1 MHKKLKRRLFLTLMM
16 LSFTAITLVSTT
28 LAWFSSNRETQLD
41 DFNVDLEGYDGIQ
54 ISIDGENFYSKLRAS
69 DVKKAISAKIAGI
82 DVLADSKLEAPT
94 LTDSFVNAK
103 YDSISLKP
111 IALNSLDWY
120 KLENANTSFKVLDQ
134 ESITDGYFGL
144 KDAEQSDYVSFNV
157 WFRIANTGLANK
169 NYELCFTTAED
180 TAANS
185 YIKATAIKS
194 TSYKTTVNTAFEC
207 NGVKYSSG
215 HEFEINPVSSMRL
228 GAVINDGESYS
239 LVEPMLGTASVP
251 VKDSLEDRYNPA
263 NNFMYQYFNAYAPA
277 DLKPIED
284 ANVIKYNTED
294 MNDDFN
300 SPLARFTANEDQT
313 KYLDIKVSFAIWQE
327 AYDSDYIPGSQA
339 ALDDITIA
347 LGFKMR
353 EVLANEEI

>member
-1 MHKKLKRRLFLTLMM
+1 MYKKLRRRLFLTLIM

-28 LAWFSSNRETQLD
+28 LAWFASNRETQFD
-41 DFNVDLEGYDGIQ
+41 DFNVNLEGYDGIQ
-54 ISIDGENFYSKLRAS
+54 ISIDGENFYSKLTAV
-69 DVKKAISAKIAGI
+69 DVKKAISAKLAGI
-82 DVLADSKLEAPT
+82 DVLEDSKLESPI
-94 LTDSFVNAK
+94 LNDSFIDTK
-103 YDSISLKP
+103 YNSISLKP

-120 KLENANTSFKVLDQ
+120 KLQNPNVSFKTLNS
-134 ESITDGYFGL
+134 ESITDGYFDL
-144 KDAEQSDYVSFNV
+144 KDAEQTDYVSFNV
-157 WFRIANTGLANK
+157 WFRISNTGIANK
-169 NYELCFTTAED
+169 NYELCFTTSED
-180 TAANS
+180 TASNS
-185 YIKATAIKS
+185 NIKTTAITS
-194 TSYKTTVNTAFEC
+194 TSYKTSVNTAFEC

-228 GAVINDGESYS
+228 GAIINDGAAYS
-239 LVEPMLGTASVP
+239 LIEPMVGTASVP
-251 VKDSLEDRYNPA
+251 VKDSLEDRYNPS

-284 ANVIKYNTED
+284 ENVVKYNTID
-294 MNDDFN
+294 MKNDFN

>member
-1 MHKKLKRRLFLTLMM
+1 MYKKLRRKLFLSLIM
-16 LSFTAITLVSTT
+16 LIFTAITLVSTT
-28 LAWFSSNRETQLD
+28 LAWFSANRETQFD

-54 ISIDGENFYSKLRAS
+54 ISIDGENFYSKLTS
-69 DVKKAISAKIAGI
+69 EDVKKAISAKLNGI
-82 DVLADSKLEAPT
+82 DVLTDSKLEAPQ
-94 LTDSFVNAK
+94 LTESYINNQ

-111 IALNSLDWY
+111 IALNSIDWY
-120 KLENANTSFKVLDQ
+120 KLENANASFKTLNS
-134 ESITDGYFGL
+134 ESITNGYFDL
-144 KDAEQSDYVSFNV
+144 KDAKQTDYVSFNV
-157 WFRIANTGLANK
+157 WFRIANTGVANK
-169 NYELCFTTAED
+169 NYELCFTTTED
-180 TAANS
+180 TAVNPN
-185 YIKATAIKS
+185 IKTTAITS
-194 TSYKTTVNTAFEC
+194 TSYKTTVNTGFEC
-207 NGVKYSSG
+207 NGVKYTSG
-215 HEFEINPVSSMRL
+215 QEFEINPVSSMRL
-228 GAVINDGESYS
+228 GAIINDGESYS

-251 VKDSLEDRYNPA
+251 VKDSLEERYNPE

-284 ANVIKYNTED
+284 TNVIKYNTED

-300 SPLARFTANEDQT
+300 SPLARFTANTEQT

-353 EVLANEEI
+353 EVLANA